1 MNSVTV
7 GLVRRRRCE
16 DRLHRYLSPRPIR
29 PELSRFP
36 KSLGFCMPG
45 EAPRQHHLIS
55 AFYLAG
61 FTASGRTDGAIEVF
75 DYFTAKQYRSS
86 PKNVCKQRDFFKI
99 EEPGLDP
106 YLFEKITA
114 EFEKKIA
121 PTVQTV
127 AKEGRV
133 SHKKQVGD
141 ILSLAAL
148 FAVRNRRGRFQLS
161 MALAK
166 SLAEALASGTIDP
179 EKWEQIRKSE
189 IRFGTAPA
197 DLPSYLDAIHA
208 ARNGW
213 IPPAPKILVVGMIPE
228 MQEAV
233 MKQLTRRAW
242 ELMTTDSNLN
252 GGFICSDS
260 PLVWGALD
268 RITSGDAE
276 QSLMDADVEI
286 TFPVT
291 RNVALVSYPGARNGN
306 LTAVDEIVGH
316 INMRTLPLSTGLISI
331 LTVIFC

>member
-1 MNSVTV
+1 
-7 GLVRRRRCE
+7 
-16 DRLHRYLSPRPIR
+16 
-29 PELSRFP
+29 
-36 KSLGFCMPG
+36 MPG

-86 PKNVCKQRDFFKI
+86 PKNVCKERDFFKI
-99 EEPGLDP
+99 EEPGVDP
-106 YLFEKITA
+106 YLFEKIMA

-127 AKEGRV
+127 AKEGR
-133 SHKKQVGD
+133 SATRSRWATSCRSPLYSPCATAEAGFSFRWRLQR
-141 ILSLAAL
+141 A
-148 FAVRNRRGRFQLS
+148 F
-161 MALAK
+161 
-166 SLAEALASGTIDP
+166 AEALASGTIDP
-179 EKWEQIRKSE
+179 EKWEQIRESE

-233 MKQLTRRAW
+233 MKQLTRPAW

-316 INMRTLPLSTGLISI
+316 INMRTLQLSTGLIFHTDGDFLLKRLSGD
-331 LTVIFC
+331 LKHGSEYLAYLREARARGVAQP